1 MTFAKGE
8 NPNHPKPGS
17 TIKVDPIRDK
27 LVIQKI
33 KQALVE
39 NPRNLCFFTF
49 GLNTGY
55 RASELLSVRVDQV
68 RHLQPGDL
76 LEVKQSKT
84 KRYRQVKINR
94 VIYDSIQGLLDWQD
108 LNDKEP
114 LFMGQRGLLKVSTV
128 SRMVKNWCEQA
139 GLTGHYGS
147 HTLRK
152 TWGYWQRME
161 RNTPIPLLME
171 AFGHTTQQQTLQYL
185 GIQSDEIAAIYDLE
199 L

>member
-1 MTFAKGE
+1 MTFSKGE
-8 NPNHPKPGS
+8 NPNHPKPGA

-27 LVIQKI
+27 LAIQQI
-33 KQALVE
+33 KQALAE

-55 RASELLSVRVDQV
+55 RASELLSIRVDQV
-68 RHLQPGDL
+68 RYLQPGDL
-76 LEVKQSKT
+76 LDVKQRKT

-94 VIYDSIQGLLDWQD
+94 VTYDSIQGLLTWRD
-108 LNDKEP
+108 LNDEEP

-128 SRMVKNWCEQA
+128 SRMVKTWCEQV